1 MPPVVR
7 IASVLLLWLLLSTAF
22 AAAQTSPDWQQR
34 VRYEMNIRLD
44 TEQHRMRGHSR
55 IVYYN
60 HSPDTLR
67 HVFFHLYFNAFHP
80 QSMMAER
87 NRHLP
92 DPDRRVVPKIWRLD
106 PDEQGFHRI
115 TYLAQEGKP
124 LTFRITDTVL
134 KAELVRPLAP
144 GDSTVFELRFRSQ
157 VPLQTRRS
165 GRDNAEGIDFSM
177 SQWYP
182 KIAAYDGRGWH
193 PDPYIGREFYGVF
206 GTFDVR
212 ITLPACYTIGA
223 TGVLLNA
230 EEVGH
235 GYDRISSRNWTRFDP
250 REAGLRCT
258 PGDSLTWHFYAE
270 NVHDFA
276 WAADP
281 DYIHEAWHDDSLG
294 VTYHLLFQPDVAERW
309 QPMRQWVPWL
319 IRYYSRR
326 IGRYPYPQFTVAQA
340 GDGGMEYPMINFIT
354 GRRSPFSLLGVT
366 AHEAAHEWF
375 YGVLASNENAYAWM
389 DEGFTSWATTEAVA
403 HLLGQAPDHRNAAL
417 SVVRLQQM
425 GLFERLNTPAD
436 WFATNT
442 AYSVASYPGGEMLLD
457 LLGYVISDSLRNA
470 FLQAYFRSYGLRHPN
485 PYDVE
490 KVAEQVSGLRLDWF
504 FEQLTNSTYTYDDA
518 LAVAAQQP
526 SPEGWRVTL
535 RLRRRGTMF
544 LPVDLRLTLA
554 DGSTQWVHVPLGLAQ
569 GHKPVPPD
577 WIVAEPWLW
586 TFPRYTLT
594 LTLPARVVRAE
605 LDPLQRTPDHNRLNN
620 TWPFPL
626 RTSFLQPLSFDPAAY
641 RATWRPLAAYAYDFG
656 PGLGLQLRGRY
667 FFDRH
672 DALLTLKLWPEVL
685 LSNGRRPERPG
696 VRDRNAWWAGID
708 YTLRYNDRLGPRT
721 RWHLQLEKH
730 LGVLENRIGL
740 THTLGRWAS
749 LGHDYGTV
757 ALFIVHQYAPGERTF
772 SFEDVSVWMPRNHLA
787 WTQLSYSLD
796 RPRWRVRLSL
806 EMGEGQQGRGAFR
819 SLADLSWDL
828 LQRSNLRL
836 TLRSML
842 GRGSGQLPFS
852 RVFRLGSAPVE
863 MAWRHAGF
871 RSVAALFANARES
884 LHLIPLD
891 APGPVA
897 YWSPEARDILRIQG
911 NALVAADLQVR
922 WTPFRLHLLQPLHL
936 EGFFGV
942 GQTWFTDPALSRYR
956 YTFGWD
962 RFLAD
967 AGVGLGYDLTALPGL
982 QRWTAQ
988 SELLQDLR
996 LRLRLPLWV
1005 SDPDLLGERDALRF
1019 RWMLGIVV
1027 GR

>member
-1 MPPVVR
+1 MPQSVR
-7 IASVLLLWLLLSTAF
+7 IVSVLLLWLLLSAAF

-34 VRYEMNIRLD
+34 VRYEMDLRLD
-44 TEQHRMRGHSR
+44 TEHHHMRGRSQ

-67 HVFFHLYFNAFHP
+67 QVFFHLYFNAFHP

-92 DPDRRVVPKIWRLD
+92 DPDRRVVPRIWQLG
-106 PDEQGFHRI
+106 PEEQGFHRI
-115 TYLAQEGKP
+115 TYLAQEGKS

-134 KAELVRPLAP
+134 QAELTRPLAP
-144 GDSTVFELRFRSQ
+144 GDSTVFELRFHSQ
-157 VPLQTRRS
+157 VPRQTRRS

-235 GYDRISSRNWTRFDP
+235 GYDRISSRGWTRFDP
-250 REAGLRCT
+250 REEGLQCM
-258 PGDSLTWHFYAE
+258 PGDSLTWHFRAA

-326 IGRYPYPQFTVAQA
+326 IGRYPYPQFTVVQA

-375 YGVLASNENAYAWM
+375 YGVLASNENAYAWI
-389 DEGFTSWATTEAVA
+389 DEGFTSWATTEAIA
-403 HLLGQAPDHRNAAL
+403 HLLGQMPDHRDAML

-436 WFATNT
+436 WFASNV
-442 AYSVASYPGGEMLLD
+442 AYSVAAYSGGEMLLD
-457 LLGYVISDSLRNA
+457 LLGYVISDSLRDA
-470 FLQAYFRSYGLRHPN
+470 FLQAYFRTYGLRHPN

-518 LAVAAQQP
+518 LEVAAQQRT
-526 SPEGWRVTL
+526 PEGWRVTL

-554 DGSTQWVHVPLGLAQ
+554 DGRAQWVHVPLGLAQ
-569 GHKPVPPD
+569 GHKPVPSD
-577 WIVAEPWLW
+577 WIVTEPWLW

-594 LTLPARVVRAE
+594 LTLPTPVVRAE

-626 RTSFLQPLSFDPAAY
+626 QIAFLQPLSFDPASY
-641 RATWRPLAAYAYDFG
+641 LATWRPLATYAYNF
-656 PGLGLQLRGRY
+656 GLGLGVQLRGRY

-672 DALLTLKLWPEVL
+672 ETLLMLKLWPEVL
-685 LSNGRRPERPG
+685 LSNGRRPERPW
-696 VRDRNAWWAGID
+696 VHDRNAWWAGID
-708 YTLRYNDRLGPRT
+708 YVLRYSDRLGPRT

-730 LGVLENRIGL
+730 LGVLENCIGL
-740 THTLGRWAS
+740 THMLGRWAA

-757 ALFIVHQYAPGERTF
+757 TLELAHQYTPGTRTF
-772 SFEDVSVWMPRNHLA
+772 AFEHLPVWTPGIQGVWAH
-787 WTQLSYSLD
+787 LSYSLS
-796 RPRWRVRLSL
+796 RPHGWLKGL
-806 EMGEGQQGRGAFR
+806 IETGEGSG
-819 SLADLSWDL
+819 
-828 LQRSNLRL
+828 
-836 TLRSML
+836 
-842 GRGSGQLPFS
+842 GSGRTRGVLDVGWQPLHGLFQITLHGQIGWGDEQLPQN
-852 RVFRLGSAPVE
+852 RLFRLGSAPVE
-863 MAWRHAGF
+863 EAWTHPTF
-871 RSVAALFANARES
+871 RNMAALFADARQS

-897 YWSPEARDILRIQG
+897 YWSPKVRDPLRVQG
-911 NALVAADLQVR
+911 NMLVASSLR
-922 WTPFRLHLLQPLHL
+922 LTWTPWPHGVLLPLQL
-936 EGFFGV
+936 EGFFGL
-942 GQTWFTDPALSRYR
+942 GQTWFTEPTLASR
-956 YTFGWD
+956 YTFDWD

-967 AGVGLGYDLTALPGL
+967 AGVGLGYDLSELPGL
-982 QRWTAQ
+982 QRWAAQ

-996 LRLRLPLWV
+996 LHLRLPMWI
-1005 SDPDLLGERDALRF
+1005 SNPNLLGERDALRF
-1019 RWMLGIVV
+1019 RWILGIVV

>member
-7 IASVLLLWLLLSTAF
+7 IASVLLLWLLSAAF

-34 VRYEMNIRLD
+34 VRYDMDIHLD
-44 TEQHRMRGHSR
+44 AEQHRMHGRSR

-92 DPDRRVVPKIWRLD
+92 DPDRRVVPKIWRLG

-134 KAELVRPLAP
+134 KAELARPLAP
-144 GDSTVFELRFRSQ
+144 GDSTVFELRFHSQ

-212 ITLPACYTIGA
+212 ITLPSCYTIGA

-230 EEVGH
+230 DEVGH
-235 GYDRISSRNWTRFDP
+235 GYDRTSTQGWTRFDP

-270 NVHDFA
+270 RVHDFA

-281 DYIHEAWHDDSLG
+281 DYIHETWRDDSLG
-294 VTYHLLFQPDVAERW
+294 IAYHLLFQPDVAERW
-309 QPMRQWVPWL
+309 RPMRQWVPWL

-403 HLLGQAPDHRNAAL
+403 HLLGQVPDHRDAAL

-436 WFATNT
+436 WFASNV
-442 AYSVASYPGGEMLLD
+442 AYSVAAYPGGEMLLD
-457 LLGYVISDSLRNA
+457 LLGYVISDSLRDV
-470 FLQAYFRSYGLRHPN
+470 FLQAYFRTYGLRHPN

-504 FEQLTNSTYTYDDA
+504 FEQLTNSTYTCDDA
-518 LAVAAQQP
+518 LEVASQERT
-526 SPEGWRVTL
+526 PEGWRVTL
-535 RLRRRGTMF
+535 RLHRRGSML

-586 TFPRYTLT
+586 TFPSYTLT
-594 LTLPARVVRAE
+594 LTLPDRVVRAE

-620 TWPFPL
+620 AWPFPI
-626 RTSFLQPLSFDPAAY
+626 QLSFAKPLVSDWTYYQAS
-641 RATWRPLAAYAYDFG
+641 WRPLAAYAYDFG
-656 PGLGLQLRGRY
+656 PGVGLQVRGRY
-667 FFDRH
+667 FFDRYET
-672 DALLTLKLWPEVL
+672 LLTLKLWPAVL
-685 LSNGRRPERPG
+685 LSNGREPERSWI
-696 VRDRNAWWAGID
+696 RDRNAWWAGID
-708 YTLRYNDRLGPRT
+708 YTLRYSDRLAPRT

-740 THTLGRWAS
+740 THTLGRWAA

-757 ALFIVHQYAPGERTF
+757 TLELTHQYTPGFRTF
-772 SFEDVSVWMPRNHLA
+772 SFENVPVWTPGMHLV
-787 WTQLSYSLD
+787 WTGLRYRIERPFGQLHAL
-796 RPRWRVRLSL
+796 L
-806 EMGEGQQGRGAFR
+806 ETGEGENGKGATRGV
-819 SLADLSWDL
+819 LDLRWHF
-828 LQRSNLRL
+828 LRRP
-836 TLRSML
+836 TLRATL
-842 GRGSGQLPFS
+842 HGQVGWGDGQLPFS

-863 MAWRHAGF
+863 AAWRHAGF
-871 RSVAALFANARES
+871 RSVAALFADARKS

-891 APGPVA
+891 APGPAA
-897 YWSPEARDILRIQG
+897 YWNPDGRDPLRVQG
-911 NALVAADLQVR
+911 NVLVAASLQLQ
-922 WTPFRLHLLQPLHL
+922 WTPFRARLLRPLQM
-936 EGFFGV
+936 EGFFGI
-942 GQTWFTDPALSRYR
+942 GQTWFTEPTLASR

-967 AGVGLGYDLTALPGL
+967 AGVGLGYNVSDLPGL
-982 QRWTAQ
+982 RRWTAL

-996 LRLRLPLWV
+996 LRLRVPLWV
-1005 SDPDLLGERDALRF
+1005 SDPDLIGERDALRF

-1027 GR
+1027 GP

>member
-7 IASVLLLWLLLSTAF
+7 IASVLLLWLLSAAF

-34 VRYEMNIRLD
+34 VRYEMDIRLD
-44 TEQHRMRGHSR
+44 AAQHRMRGRSR

-92 DPDRRVVPKIWRLD
+92 DPDRRVVPKIWRLG

-134 KAELVRPLAP
+134 KAELARPLAP
-144 GDSTVFELRFRSQ
+144 GDSTVFELRFHSQ

-230 EEVGH
+230 DEVGH
-235 GYDRISSRNWTRFDP
+235 GYDRISSRGWTRFDP
-250 REAGLRCT
+250 REAGRRCT
-258 PGDSLTWHFYAE
+258 PGDSLTWHFRAE

-309 QPMRQWVPWL
+309 QPMRRWVPWL
-319 IRYYSRR
+319 IRYFSRR

-403 HLLGQAPDHRNAAL
+403 HLLGQVPDHRDAAL

-436 WFATNT
+436 WFASNV
-442 AYSVASYPGGEMLLD
+442 AYSVAAYPGGEMLLD
-457 LLGYVISDSLRNA
+457 LLGYVISDSLRDV
-470 FLQAYFRSYGLRHPN
+470 FLQAYFRTYGLRHPN

-504 FEQLTNSTYTYDDA
+504 FEQLTNSTYTCDDA
-518 LAVAAQQP
+518 LEVASQERT
-526 SPEGWRVTL
+526 PEGWRVTL
-535 RLRRRGTMF
+535 RLHRRGSML

-594 LTLPARVVRAE
+594 LTLPARIVRAE

-626 RTSFLQPLSFDPAAY
+626 QLSFLQPLSFDPAAY

-656 PGLGLQLRGRY
+656 PGIGLQLRGRY

-672 DALLTLKLWPEVL
+672 EMLLTLKLWPEVL
-685 LSNGRRPERPG
+685 LSNGRRPERPW

-708 YTLRYNDRLGPRT
+708 YTLRYSDRLAPRT

-740 THTLGRWAS
+740 THTLGRWAA

-757 ALFIVHQYAPGERTF
+757 TLELTHQYTPGFRTF
-772 SFEDVSVWMPRNHLA
+772 SFENVPVWTPGMHLV
-787 WTQLSYSLD
+787 WTGLRYRIERPFGQLHAL
-796 RPRWRVRLSL
+796 L
-806 EMGEGQQGRGAFR
+806 ETGEGENGKGATRGV
-819 SLADLSWDL
+819 LDLRWHF
-828 LQRSNLRL
+828 LRRP
-836 TLRSML
+836 TLRATL
-842 GRGSGQLPFS
+842 HGQVGWGDGQLPFS

-863 MAWRHAGF
+863 AAWRHAGF
-871 RSVAALFANARES
+871 RSVAALFADARKS

-891 APGPVA
+891 APGPAA
-897 YWSPEARDILRIQG
+897 YWNPDGRDPLRVQG
-911 NALVAADLQVR
+911 NVLVAASLQLQ
-922 WTPFRLHLLQPLHL
+922 WTPFRARLLRPLQM
-936 EGFFGV
+936 EGFFGI
-942 GQTWFTDPALSRYR
+942 GQTWFTEPTLASR

-967 AGVGLGYDLTALPGL
+967 AGVGLGYNVSDLPGL
-982 QRWTAQ
+982 RRWTAL

-996 LRLRLPLWV
+996 LRLRVPLWV
-1005 SDPDLLGERDALRF
+1005 SDPDLIGERDALRF

-1027 GR
+1027 GP

>member
-7 IASVLLLWLLLSTAF
+7 IASVLLLWLLSAAF

-34 VRYEMNIRLD
+34 VRYDMDIHLD
-44 TEQHRMRGHSR
+44 AEQHRMHGRSR

-92 DPDRRVVPKIWRLD
+92 DPDRRVVPKIWRLG

-134 KAELVRPLAP
+134 KAELARPLAP
-144 GDSTVFELRFRSQ
+144 GDSTVFELRFHSQ

-230 EEVGH
+230 NEVGH
-235 GYDRISSRNWTRFDP
+235 GYDRINSRGWTRFDP
-250 REAGLRCT
+250 REAGRRCT
-258 PGDSLTWHFYAE
+258 PGDSLTWHFRAE

-309 QPMRQWVPWL
+309 QPMRRWVPWL
-319 IRYYSRR
+319 IRYFSRR

-403 HLLGQAPDHRNAAL
+403 HLLGQVPDHRDAAL

-436 WFATNT
+436 WFASNV
-442 AYSVASYPGGEMLLD
+442 AYSVAAYPGGEMLLD
-457 LLGYVISDSLRNA
+457 LLGYVISDSLRDV
-470 FLQAYFRSYGLRHPN
+470 FLQAYFRTYGLRHPN

-504 FEQLTNSTYTYDDA
+504 FEQLTNSTYTCDDA
-518 LAVAAQQP
+518 LEVASQERT
-526 SPEGWRVTL
+526 PEGWRVTL
-535 RLRRRGTMF
+535 RLHRRGSML

-586 TFPRYTLT
+586 TFPSYTLT
-594 LTLPARVVRAE
+594 LTLPDRVVRAE

-620 TWPFPL
+620 AWPFPI
-626 RTSFLQPLSFDPAAY
+626 QLSFAKPLVSDWTYYQAS
-641 RATWRPLAAYAYDFG
+641 WRPLAAYAYDFG
-656 PGLGLQLRGRY
+656 PGVGLQVRGRY
-667 FFDRH
+667 FFDRYET
-672 DALLTLKLWPEVL
+672 LLTLKLWPAVL
-685 LSNGRRPERPG
+685 LSNGREPERSWI
-696 VRDRNAWWAGID
+696 RDRNAWWAGID
-708 YTLRYNDRLGPRT
+708 YTLRYSDRLGPRT
-721 RWHLQLEKH
+721 RWHVHAEKH

-740 THTLGRWAS
+740 SYTLGRWAA

-757 ALFIVHQYAPGERTF
+757 TLELTHQYTPGFRTF
-772 SFEDVSVWMPRNHLA
+772 SFENVPVWTPGMHLV
-787 WTQLSYSLD
+787 WTGLRYRIERPFGQLHAL
-796 RPRWRVRLSL
+796 L
-806 EMGEGQQGRGAFR
+806 ETGEGENGKGATRGV
-819 SLADLSWDL
+819 LDLRWHF
-828 LQRSNLRL
+828 LRRP
-836 TLRSML
+836 TLRATL
-842 GRGSGQLPFS
+842 HGQVGWGDGQLPFS

-863 MAWRHAGF
+863 AAWRHAGF
-871 RSVAALFANARES
+871 RSVAALFADARKS

-891 APGPVA
+891 APGPAA
-897 YWSPEARDILRIQG
+897 YWNPDGRDPLRVQG
-911 NALVAADLQVR
+911 NVLVAASLQLQ
-922 WTPFRLHLLQPLHL
+922 WTPFRARLLRPLQM
-936 EGFFGV
+936 EGFFGI
-942 GQTWFTDPALSRYR
+942 GQTWFTEPTLASR

-967 AGVGLGYDLTALPGL
+967 AGVGLGYNVSDLPGL
-982 QRWTAQ
+982 RRWTAL
-988 SELLQDLR
+988 SELLQNLR

-1005 SDPDLLGERDALRF
+1005 SDPDLIGERDALRF